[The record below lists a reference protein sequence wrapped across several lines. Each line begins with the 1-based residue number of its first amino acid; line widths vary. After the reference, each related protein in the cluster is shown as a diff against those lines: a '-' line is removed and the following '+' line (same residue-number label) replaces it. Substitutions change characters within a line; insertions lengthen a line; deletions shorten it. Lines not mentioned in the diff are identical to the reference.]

1 MNELEARYLF
11 FRMLA
16 CAPLNNN
23 GVSGDF
29 VIGLDAESKYLVRI
43 PVSELGSGS
52 GGGNNVTSF
61 DLNLTNIS
69 TATVTQL
76 QHGFLRVLDAYVLN
90 ATGQKVLLE
99 IVISLPSQSVSFH
112 SNNPLTG
119 KLVIFGTNN
128 T

>member
-1 MNELEARYLF
+1 
-11 FRMLA
+11 MLA

-128 T
+128 I